1 MVEIEQSAFLLHSR
15 PYRENQQI
23 VEFLTENNG
32 KTSAIVYVGKT
43 LKSNKKGL
51 LQPFSPLNIILK
63 GNGSLKLLNRVEAS
77 EKSYKLTGNYLYSGF
92 YLNELLVRLL
102 GEHIECTELYSQYKT
117 SLLALLACE
126 PLELILRNFEMTLLD
141 ELGQCFDFSPVFDI
155 DCATFYYVQE
165 QGFIPAITK
174 MKLPCYDRMHIQAI
188 AQDQF
193 TDKNVLH
200 SYKILMRQTIN
211 HFLDVRP
218 LKSRKLF
225 IK

>member
-63 GNGSLKLLNRVEAS
+63 GNGSLKLLSRVEAS

-102 GEHIECTELYSQYKT
+102 GEHIECSELYLQYKN
-117 SLLALLACE
+117 SLLALLTCQ
-126 PLELILRNFEMTLLD
+126 PLELILRHFEMTLLD
-141 ELGQCFDFSPVFDI
+141 ELGQCFDFSPVFEI
-155 DCATFYYVQE
+155 DCATFYYVKE
-165 QGFIPAITK
+165 QGFIPAVTK
-174 MKLPCYDRMHIQAI
+174 MNTPCYDQKHIQAI
-188 AQDQF
+188 AQQQF

-200 SYKILMRQTIN
+200 SYKLLMRQIIN
-211 HFLDVRP
+211 HFLDGKP
-218 LKSRKLF
+218 LHSRKLF